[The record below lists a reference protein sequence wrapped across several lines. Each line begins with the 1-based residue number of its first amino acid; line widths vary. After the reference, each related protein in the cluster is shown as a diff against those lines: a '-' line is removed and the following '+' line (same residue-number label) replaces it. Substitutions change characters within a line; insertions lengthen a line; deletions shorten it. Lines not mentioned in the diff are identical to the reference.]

1 MHKKMLLVLTAVI
14 ALGLGVAA
22 QQPPPDKSKRP
33 SPPGTADCKYADGK
47 TIHIDYSRPS
57 MKGRQIYGGLV
68 PYGKVWRTGANEAT
82 AFVTDTDVEINGT
95 TVPKGSYTIF
105 TVPAEAPGKWKLI
118 VNKATGEWGV
128 NKQEGYSYDATEL
141 ARIDMNTEPI
151 EVPIEQ
157 FTISLMNKPG
167 TTDVCTL
174 RLDWEKTRAHVDVKE
189 KK

>member
-1 MHKKMLLVLTAVI
+1 MHNKSLALFGIVL
-14 ALGLGVAA
+14 ALALSVAA
-22 QQPPPDKSKRP
+22 QQTPPDKSKRP

-57 MKGRQIYGGLV
+57 IKGRKIYGGLV

-82 AFVTDTDVEINGT
+82 TFVTDTDVTINGT
-95 TVPKGSYTIF
+95 AVPKGSYTIF

-128 NKQEGYSYDATEL
+128 GKDEGYPYEATEL
-141 ARIDMNTEPI
+141 ARIDMNAAKSLDAA
-151 EVPIEQ
+151 VEQ
-157 FTISLMNKPG
+157 FTITLPSKG
-167 TTDVCTL
+167 GDTCTL
-174 RLDWEKTRAHVDVKE
+174 QLDWEKTQVTADVKE